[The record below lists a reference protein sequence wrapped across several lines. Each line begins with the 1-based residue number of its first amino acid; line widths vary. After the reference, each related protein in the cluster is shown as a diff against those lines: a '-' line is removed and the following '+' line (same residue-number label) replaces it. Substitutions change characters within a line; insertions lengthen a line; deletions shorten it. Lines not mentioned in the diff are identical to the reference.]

1 MRLSTLEW
9 LRCPFCGDRLE
20 VDPGAAHDREELD
33 SGLLS
38 CRCDVHPVVAGIPVL
53 TRGETVPG
61 KREATRQ
68 VREGRPLSALLALI
82 EPPVPSLAH
91 RWIRKL
97 PDLPGL
103 AWLRRAAHRRELARL
118 ADALRERNAKQAE
131 LSALDLLWLYFRHTR
146 ENYNYLSLR
155 FGGPRHL
162 VALSFAT
169 LVSADTANERP
180 VLDVGCGCGHVTF
193 GLLHQAAGRAVVGID
208 TFFFGLFLAKEWIA
222 PGAELVCCAADRPLP
237 FVDGCFGTAFS
248 SDSFH
253 YFVDKEAA
261 VREMCRVTGDDGAI
275 LACGMHNAQVARNLA
290 YGLPLTP
297 DGYRNLFAGQPCRV
311 TSDREVLDRYLRKLG
326 PALAEDG
333 PGELLAEAPLLSLA
347 VSRRQGLL
355 VDHGE
360 FPDWPHAKGK
370 PVLNLLYQR
379 GEPTHAGVSLT
390 RVFPSAAYERD
401 QPESKRYLPET
412 AVLSHRAAEDLAA
425 GRRSAELEPLVARCV
440 IVGVPDRYLP
450 ALPGLPALPDHR
462 P

>member
-1 MRLSTLEW
+1 MRLSTLDW
-9 LRCPFCGDRLE
+9 LRCPFCGERLA
-20 VDPGAAHDREELD
+20 VDSAKESAGEELAA
-33 SGLLS
+33 GLLA
-38 CRCDVHPVVAGIPVL
+38 CGCDVHPVVAGIPVL
-53 TRGETVPG
+53 TRGDAVPG
-61 KREATRQ
+61 RQEAVQ
-68 VREGRPLSALLALI
+68 HVREGRPLAALLALI
-82 EPPVPSLAH
+82 APPVPSLAH
-91 RWIRKL
+91 RFIRKL

-103 AWLRRAAHRRELARL
+103 SWLRRAAHQRELRRL
-118 ADALRERNAKQAE
+118 EEALRERQSE
-131 LSALDLLWLYFRHTR
+131 LSACDLLWLYFRHTR

-169 LVSADTANERP
+169 LVTASERP
-180 VLDVGCGCGHVTF
+180 ILDVGCGCGHVTH
-193 GLLHQAAGRAVVGID
+193 GLLHQAGGRPVVGID
-208 TFFFGLFLAKEWIA
+208 TFFFGLFLAKGWIA

-261 VREMCRVTGDDGAI
+261 VREMRRVTGDDGVI

-297 DGYRNLFAGQPCRV
+297 DGYRNLFAGQPCRIV
-311 TSDREVLDRYLRKLG
+311 SDRAVLDRYLRKLG

-333 PGELLAEAPLLSLA
+333 PGAQLAEAPLLSLA
-347 VSRRQGLL
+347 VSRRAGLL

-360 FPDWPHAKGK
+360 FPDWPHAQGK
-370 PVLNLLYQR
+370 PALNLLYQR
-379 GEPTHAGVSLT
+379 GEPTQAGVGLT
-390 RVFPSAAYERD
+390 RVFPSVAYERD
-401 QPESKRYLPET
+401 QPESKRYLPES
-412 AVLSHRAAEDLAA
+412 AVLSAAAAADLAA

-440 IVGVPDRYLP
+440 IVGVPERY
-450 ALPGLPALPDHR
+450 LPGLPAHR